1 MADAARL
8 PLNAPIV
15 TALPVAKN
23 SSHLTSVDAAGKLDQ
38 PSGTKTQKVQHM
50 TTATLERHPATTEPA
65 EAAPARSIDLEFSS
79 ALEVHAGLEEAVAE
93 LIEVASRDASC
104 GILVTRLH
112 PGRYTV
118 ALDES
123 VPFGET
129 YEAIAA

>member
-1 MADAARL
+1 
-8 PLNAPIV
+8 
-15 TALPVAKN
+15 
-23 SSHLTSVDAAGKLDQ
+23 
-38 PSGTKTQKVQHM
+38 M
-50 TTATLERHPATTEPA
+50 TTATMERDSAVSSPA
-65 EAAPARSIDLEFSS
+65 EAPAPRSIDLEFST
-79 ALEVHAGLEEAVAE
+79 AREVHAGLEEAVSE
-93 LIEVASRDASC
+93 LIEVAAQEASC

>member
-1 MADAARL
+1 
-8 PLNAPIV
+8 
-15 TALPVAKN
+15 
-23 SSHLTSVDAAGKLDQ
+23 
-38 PSGTKTQKVQHM
+38 M
-50 TTATLERHPATTEPA
+50 TTATMERVRADSSPADTPA
-65 EAAPARSIDLEFSS
+65 LRSIDLEFST
-79 ALEVHAGLEEAVAE
+79 AGDVHTGLEEAVAE
-93 LIEVASRDASC
+93 LIEVAAQDATC

>member
-1 MADAARL
+1 MSTATQERVPAPSVSTEE
-8 PLNAPIV
+8 PLNR
-15 TALPVAKN
+15 T
-23 SSHLTSVDAAGKLDQ
+23 
-38 PSGTKTQKVQHM
+38 
-50 TTATLERHPATTEPA
+50 
-65 EAAPARSIDLEFSS
+65 IDLEFST
-79 ALEVHAGLEEAVAE
+79 AGEMHAGLQDAVAE
-93 LIEVASRDASC
+93 LIEVAAKDASC

>member
-1 MADAARL
+1 MR
-8 PLNAPIV
+8 
-15 TALPVAKN
+15 
-23 SSHLTSVDAAGKLDQ
+23 AAGKLDQ

-79 ALEVHAGLEEAVAE
+79 ALEVHAGLEDAVAE
-93 LIEVASRDASC
+93 LIEVASKGASC